1 MLYSFLVVSQLIIA
15 TSVFIVFYDEMKMRK
30 ALFAGANVIVF
41 LLVSFITSLT
51 VVQTSHVGVVKTFGK
66 VSPVTIT
73 EGVSMILPWQ
83 NYSSVYIGMDALTTS
98 KAEAASR
105 DLQVVHAEL
114 LTNFHV
120 DPSMAKEL
128 YQQIPSLNYKN
139 DFVNPAIYEMFKAV
153 VAQYTAEELIEKRS
167 EVSNLITKSL
177 NEKLR
182 QYHITV
188 MSVNLTNFGFSKSFD
203 EAIEEKVTA
212 LQRAATAENDL
223 KRKKFEAEQRIVQA
237 KGEAE
242 AIRIQAQ
249 AIANVGG
256 ADYVQLQAIGKWDG
270 KMPQYVTGGQALP
283 MIGVK

>member
-1 MLYSFLVVSQLIIA
+1 
-15 TSVFIVFYDEMKMRK
+15 MRK
-30 ALFAGANVIVF
+30 ALFAGANLLVF
-41 LLVSFITSLT
+41 LLISFIAALTFVPTSN
-51 VVQTSHVGVVKTFGK
+51 VGVVKTFGK
-66 VSPVTIT
+66 VSPTT
-73 EGVSMILPWQ
+73 LSEGVSMILPWQ